1 LDGSLSLTVKTKTRP
16 AVIGAFVIGAMT
28 LALVAL
34 FSFGG
39 INIFDK
45 PERFVVYFNESVHG
59 LDLGS
64 PVKLRGVRIGRVVD
78 LSIRYSAERRA
89 SVVAVVCELSRN
101 TLTDDQGRMIDVS
114 DRAELQRLVDRGLRA
129 QLGLLGLATGMLY
142 VELDFADPEDAPAPP
157 PTPAPRPQDARY
169 AVVPA
174 APSAI
179 SEFQAS
185 LSDILNKVRQIDFA
199 GISRELQG
207 LLTDA
212 RRQINGFDGAA
223 LSREWTKT
231 ARSVDALATSPAIP
245 KAFDELASAAT
256 ALKAMSQRLDG
267 QVEPTA
273 AELAATLAQAR
284 TTLASFNEAA
294 VAARQFVQSQSGLG
308 EEAAR
313 ALTQLGEAAAAVE
326 RLADYLERNPSA
338 VVSGRARTP

>member
-1 LDGSLSLTVKTKTRP
+1 VKTKTRP

-28 LALVAL
+28 LALMAL

-39 INIFDK
+39 INLFDK

-78 LSIRYSAERRA
+78 LSIRYSPERRT

-101 TLTDDQGRMIDVS
+101 TLTDDQGRIIDVS
-114 DRAELQRLVDRGLRA
+114 ERAELQRLVERGLQA

-142 VELDFADPEDAPAPP
+142 VELDFAAPDAPAAPP
-157 PTPAPRPQDARY
+157 PVLAPRPQDARY

-185 LSDILNKVRQIDFA
+185 LSEILNKIRQVDFA
-199 GISRELQG
+199 GIGRELQG
-207 LLTDA
+207 LLVDT
-212 RRQINGFDGAA
+212 RRELRAFDGAT
-223 LSREWTKT
+223 LSREWTRT
-231 ARSVDALATSPAIP
+231 ARSVDALVTSPAIP
-245 KAFDELASAAT
+245 RAFDELAAAAA
-256 ALKAMSQRLDG
+256 ALKAVSGRLEG
-267 QVEPTA
+267 KVEPTA

-284 TTLASFNEAA
+284 ATLASFNEAA

-313 ALTQLGEAAAAVE
+313 ALARLGEAAAAVE
-326 RLADYLERNPSA
+326 RLADYLERNPGA
-338 VVSGRARTP
+338 VISGRARTP

>member
-1 LDGSLSLTVKTKTRP
+1 LDGSLSLSVKTKTRP

-142 VELDFADPEDAPAPP
+142 VELDFADPEDAPAPLP
-157 PTPAPRPQDARY
+157 NPAPRPQDARY

-199 GISRELQG
+199 GISRELQDEYA
-207 LLTDA
+207 LRSQQRTAQAQAD
-212 RRQINGFDGAA
+212 AA
-223 LSREWTKT
+223 LGPGACAVGAEEG
-231 ARSVDALATSPAIP
+231 
-245 KAFDELASAAT
+245 F
-256 ALKAMSQRLDG
+256 G
-267 QVEPTA
+267 QV
-273 AELAATLAQAR
+273 R
-284 TTLASFNEAA
+284 
-294 VAARQFVQSQSGLG
+294 
-308 EEAAR
+308 
-313 ALTQLGEAAAAVE
+313 
-326 RLADYLERNPSA
+326 
-338 VVSGRARTP
+338 